1 MTKFKFKVNQK
12 VCDTRR
18 GWGRIKEIKKDEK
31 YPISVVFLN
40 GEMHTYTLDGKNI
53 STDLYSSLYTFNII
67 ERNTARRVLVEI
79 KGEWVLK
86 QLLTQTEKGVYCYP
100 TMEDCLNDVQS
111 TPHKVLTEF
120 YPNDMWR
127 EIPSIPQNSMIEILK
142 ENGYTGRVEIYIKSE
157 TGNSCD
163 TFDLDD

>member
-1 MTKFKFKVNQK
+1 MTKFQVNQR
-12 VCDTRR
+12 VCEARD
-18 GWGRIKEIKKDEK
+18 GWGVIKQIDRKND

-67 ERNTARRVLVEI
+67 ERNTARRVLVEV

-86 QLLTQTEKGVYCYP
+86 QLLTQTEDGVYCYP

-111 TPHKVLTEF
+111 TPHEILTEF

-127 EIPSIPQNSMIEILK
+127 EIPSIPQDFMEKILK
-142 ENGYTGRVEIYIKSE
+142 EYGYNGRVEIYIKSE

-163 TFDLDD
+163 TFDLVE